1 MDLLL
6 LYFFAAV
13 IISFICSIL
22 ESVLLSV
29 NMAYISV
36 LEKERPT
43 AGALLKSHKIGI
55 NKSIASI
62 LILNTVANTLGA
74 AAVGAQA
81 ESIYGHGAVFYVSIV
96 LTFAILFFSEII
108 PKTIGAVYW
117 KSLAPAA
124 AYVIRFFIWLTY
136 PIILMTLFVTNR
148 ISKEDDLMS
157 LSKAELIESTL
168 LSEDE
173 GVLGEKESDVI
184 ENILLLDK
192 IRIKEILT
200 PRTVV
205 FGLDGNRTIK
215 DIVENESAIFKFSRV
230 PVFDESI
237 ENTTGIV
244 MTKKIF
250 QQALKDDS
258 VVLNSIKK
266 DIDYYNSSG
275 GGLTIS
281 GGEPTLNFDFSL
293 NLLKGAKELGINTNI
308 ETNGYF
314 NWNKFKELLPFLD
327 LIYCDIK
334 IIDAD
339 KNKEILKGNSPKMI
353 ENIKRLSEID
363 VPVEFRIPL
372 IPTFT
377 STDENLNDII
387 NLLKTLSIKK
397 IHLLPYHNM
406 GEAKA
411 DKINNKLHKLEL
423 NYLSQDDLNNIK
435 ILFNNAGIKVK
446 LNN

>member
-1 MDLLL
+1 
-6 LYFFAAV
+6 
-13 IISFICSIL
+13 
-22 ESVLLSV
+22 
-29 NMAYISV
+29 MAYISV

-62 LILNTVANTLGA
+62 LILNTIANTLGA

-81 ESIYGHGAVFYVSIV
+81 ESMYGAGAVFYVSII

-148 ISKEDDLMS
+148 ISKSDDSMHLT
-157 LSKAELIESTL
+157 KEELIESTL

-173 GVLGEKESDVI
+173 GLLGEKESDVI

-205 FGLDGNRTIK
+205 FGLNGNRTIK

-237 ENTTGIV
+237 ENTVGIV

-250 QQALKDDS
+250 KQALQDDS
-258 VVLNSIKK
+258 VSLNSIKK
-266 DIDYYNSSG
+266 DIFK
-275 GGLTIS
+275 IS
-281 GGEPTLNFDFSL
+281 E
-293 NLLKGAKELGINTNI
+293 NLPVSKA
-308 ETNGYF
+308 
-314 NWNKFKELLPFLD
+314 LD
-327 LIYCDIK
+327 LFIK
-334 IIDAD
+334 KKEHMFLVLDGYDQTEGIVTLEDCVETILGVEIVDESDSDAD
-339 KNKEILKGNSPKMI
+339 MREVAKQKMRLKR
-353 ENIKRLSEID
+353 RLD
-363 VPVEFRIPL
+363 NV
-372 IPTFT
+372 T
-377 STDENLNDII
+377 ND
-387 NLLKTLSIKK
+387 
-397 IHLLPYHNM
+397 M
-406 GEAKA
+406 E
-411 DKINNKLHKLEL
+411 
-423 NYLSQDDLNNIK
+423 
-435 ILFNNAGIKVK
+435 
-446 LNN
+446 